1 MNVALSA
8 NSRGMLALTACMAV
22 FATNDLIVKK
32 LIHDLPVG
40 QVLFLRGVL
49 TFAMLAL
56 AAGFGRDTVA
66 MMRAAAANGQV
77 MARTVAESLATT
89 LFTVA
94 LLGVPIAAASAI
106 VMMSPLIIAAISVV
120 FLGEQMGWRR
130 WTAVAAGFIGVLLV
144 VQPSPGAFNPW
155 ILIAV
160 ATAVSSAAR
169 DLLTKSID
177 PRLPIAVVSMMSV
190 GGVGL
195 AGLGISLFEGWQPI
209 DLPAVV
215 AMVAM
220 AFLLAVGNFFMV
232 LAFRG
237 ADVAVI
243 APFRY
248 SYLLWAGL
256 GGAIFFGE
264 VLDRIAVLGASLI
277 VLSGLYTIHRERVRR
292 LERESQP

>member
-1 MNVALSA
+1 
-8 NSRGMLALTACMAV
+8 MLALTACMAV